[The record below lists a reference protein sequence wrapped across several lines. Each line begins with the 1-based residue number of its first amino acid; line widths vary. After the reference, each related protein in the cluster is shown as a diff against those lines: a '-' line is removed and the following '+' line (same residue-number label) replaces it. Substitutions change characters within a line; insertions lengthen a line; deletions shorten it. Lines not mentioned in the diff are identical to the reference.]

1 MSEVKNLIEQT
12 LDSREVAE
20 MVDKEHSKL
29 LKDIRRY
36 IEQFTE
42 AKIGFSEFFGESEY
56 KDITGRTLPCYRI
69 TKKGCEFI
77 AHKLTGVKGTIFT
90 ARYINRFHEMQDI
103 ISKQKDELPWFIRR
117 FRGKYIVLERDFI
130 AITGVNIK
138 KHKLFYRDEYFI
150 GGLDWNGWGWRCN
163 NEEFKR
169 EYGFDYGEDDCMMY
183 LYPLGV
189 LKALRILA
197 NDKKVHMNPDSYEM
211 LREGVKKVLSIKQRE
226 TYKEVPAEN
235 IQSNMKLPVQI
246 NITIGDEIKRIMI
259 N

>member
-12 LDSREVAE
+12 LDSREVAG

-90 ARYINRFHEMQDI
+90 
-103 ISKQKDELPWFIRR
+103 
-117 FRGKYIVLERDFI
+117 V
-130 AITGVNIK
+130 
-138 KHKLFYRDEYFI
+138 EYV
-150 GGLDWNGWGWRCN
+150 D
-163 NEEFKR
+163 
-169 EYGFDYGEDDCMMY
+169 
-183 LYPLGV
+183 
-189 LKALRILA
+189 
-197 NDKKVHMNPDSYEM
+197 
-211 LREGVKKVLSIKQRE
+211 
-226 TYKEVPAEN
+226 
-235 IQSNMKLPVQI
+235 
-246 NITIGDEIKRIMI
+246 
-259 N
+259 